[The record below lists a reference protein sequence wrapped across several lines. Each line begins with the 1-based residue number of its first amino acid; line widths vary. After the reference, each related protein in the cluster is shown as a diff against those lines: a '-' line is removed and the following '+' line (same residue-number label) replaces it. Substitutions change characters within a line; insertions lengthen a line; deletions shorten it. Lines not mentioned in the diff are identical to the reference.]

1 MGSIPVVRRATSVS
15 SEGDTGPGGSS
26 QASIAAYA
34 RGIPG
39 YGGLHES
46 AIDAYLLTQ
55 FPGKMLEELDGMDWV
70 RYNRA
75 LHARS
80 ILESEEYAKS
90 YKAGKIKAKDISP
103 QRWERIRNNDTVLFK
118 FTPES
123 E

>member
-1 MGSIPVVRRATSVS
+1 MGSVPVVHSSTSVS
-15 SEGDTGPGGSS
+15 SKGDTKPGGSR
-26 QASIAAYA
+26 QASVAAYI

-39 YGGLHES
+39 YGGLDES

-55 FPGKMLEELDGMDWV
+55 FPGRTLEELDGMDWV

-80 ILESEEYAKS
+80 ILESEEYVKS

-103 QRWERIRNNDTVLFK
+103 QRWERIRKNDEILYK
-118 FTPES
+118 RAPP
-123 E
+123 